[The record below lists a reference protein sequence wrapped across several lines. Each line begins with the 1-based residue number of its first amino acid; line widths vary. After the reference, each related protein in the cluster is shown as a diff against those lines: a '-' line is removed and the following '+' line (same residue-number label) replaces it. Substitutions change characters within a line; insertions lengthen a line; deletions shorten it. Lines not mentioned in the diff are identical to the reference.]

1 MKEILLHGGHDD
13 AYDRSVL
20 FAARLAESFSARLHI
35 VYTVEDDVGWV
46 EEIRP
51 EQLPE
56 VHQAIELEARERLGG
71 LIPIEG
77 QERLNI
83 NLVLRMGPADREL
96 AAFTEEQNVDLA
108 ILQAPLSNPRSV
120 EIGRA
125 LIDHGRCAVLV
136 LR

>member
-56 VHQAIELEARERLGG
+56 VHQAIELEARERLAG
-71 LIPIEG
+71 LIPLAD

-96 AAFTEEQNVDLA
+96 TAFTEEENVDLA

-120 EIGRA
+120 DIGRA

>member
-1 MKEILLHGGHDD
+1 MKEILLHGGHDE

-20 FAARLAESFSARLHI
+20 FAARLADSFSARLHV
-35 VYTVEDDVGWV
+35 VYTVEDPVGWV
-46 EEIRP
+46 EEIKP
-51 EQLPE
+51 EQLPA
-56 VHQAIELEARERLGG
+56 VHQAIEQEARDRLAG
-71 LIPIEG
+71 LLPIEE
-77 QERLNI
+77 QERLQV

-96 AAFTEEQNVDLA
+96 AAFTEETNVDLA

>member
-20 FAARLAESFSARLHI
+20 FAVRLAESFSARLHV
-35 VYTVEDDVGWV
+35 VYTVEDAVGWV

-51 EQLPE
+51 EQLQA
-56 VHQAIELEARERLGG
+56 VHQAIEQEARESLEGV
-71 LIPIEG
+71 ISIEE
-77 QERLNI
+77 QDRLNI

-96 AAFTEEQNVDLA
+96 TAFTEEENVDLA

-120 EIGRA
+120 EICRA

>member
-1 MKEILLHGGHDD
+1 MRTIVPSSSPPVWPN
-13 AYDRSVL
+13 RSAPA
-20 FAARLAESFSARLHI
+20 FTSSTRSR
-35 VYTVEDDVGWV
+35 TTVGWV

-56 VHQAIELEARERLGG
+56 VHQAIELEARERLAG
-71 LIPIEG
+71 LIPIAD

-96 AAFTEEQNVDLA
+96 TAFTEEQNVDLA

>member
-1 MKEILLHGGHDD
+1 MKEIMLHGGHDE

-20 FAARLAESFSARLHI
+20 FAKRLAESFSARLHI
-35 VYTVEDDVGWV
+35 VYTIDDDTGWV

-51 EQLPE
+51 EQLPA
-56 VHQAIELEARERLGG
+56 VHQAIEEEARGRLTA
-71 LIPIEG
+71 LVPIEE
-77 QERLNI
+77 QERLDI
-83 NLVLRMGPADREL
+83 HLALRIGPPEREL
-96 AAFTEEQNVDLA
+96 AAFTEEVNVDLA
-108 ILQAPLSNPRSV
+108 ILQAPLSNPKST